1 MTPNLI
7 NPEQLFTQHRNA
19 VLLDV
24 RTPAEYNK
32 GHIPKALNFP
42 LFDNDE
48 RVEVGTLYKQVG
60 PDDALIRGLE
70 LVGPK
75 MAGFVKE
82 AKKIIKDNEAVL
94 YCWRGGKRS
103 KSMSWL
109 FDNVGIKTNVIKGGY
124 KSYRKYVRTSFQSLQ
139 PNFIV
144 LGGPT
149 GSGKTNILHELR
161 RLGEQVLD
169 LEGLANHKGS
179 AFGWIG
185 EKEQPAIEHF
195 ENLLLAEINDMDLTK
210 RIWLENESRM
220 VGKVYLPDGFW
231 EKMKASKLINID
243 IPYEDRVQI
252 LVNNYSSDNAPE
264 LIRSFDKITKRLG
277 TENIKKA
284 KEAIEKDD
292 FHGAARIALK
302 YYDKRYAELL
312 NNNKSPSITL
322 LNFNTGDPQVI
333 AQKLISI

>member
-1 MTPNLI
+1 MTPNKI
-7 NPEQLFTQHRNA
+7 SPEQLFIKHKDA

-24 RTPAEYNK
+24 RTPAEFEK
-32 GHIPKALNFP
+32 GHIPKAINFP
-42 LFDNDE
+42 LFDNEE
-48 RVEVGTLYKQVG
+48 RIEVGTLYKQVG
-60 PDDALIRGLE
+60 PDEALIRGLE

-75 MAGFVKE
+75 MASFVKD
-82 AKKIIKDNEAVL
+82 AKKIVKEQAAVL

-103 KSMSWL
+103 QSMSWL
-109 FDNVGIKTNVIKGGY
+109 LENVGINTLVIEGGY
-124 KSYRKYVRTSFQSLQ
+124 KSYRKYVRSYFQSMQ
-139 PNFIV
+139 PNFTV

-149 GSGKTNILHELR
+149 GAGKTNILHELR
-161 RLGEQVLD
+161 RLGEQVVD

-185 EKEQPAIEHF
+185 ENKQPAIEHF
-195 ENLLLAEINDMDLTK
+195 ENLLLEAIHKMDLTK
-210 RIWLENESRM
+210 RIWLENESRL

-292 FHGAARIALK
+292 FHEAARIALK
-302 YYDKRYAELL
+302 YYDKCYAELL
-312 NNNKSPSITL
+312 NDNQSPSITL
-322 LNFNTGDPQVI
+322 LNFETGDPKMI
-333 AQKLISI
+333 AQKLLTA